1 MEWTGSFVSGEMA
14 SVWLMSTES
23 YCGWFMSH
31 LKHTFN
37 LDLWPVGE
45 AAAFL

>member
-1 MEWTGSFVSGEMA
+1 MGWVGNFVSGEVA

-23 YCGWFMSH
+23 FGGWFMSH
-31 LKHTFN
+31 LKYAFN
-37 LDLWPVGE
+37 LDLWPAGE

>member
-1 MEWTGSFVSGEMA
+1 MDRQLRQWRHGLGLAHEYPVI
-14 SVWLMSTES
+14 L
-23 YCGWFMSH
+23 GWFVSH
-31 LKHTFN
+31 LKYAFN